1 MPGDDMSNHKEILND
16 NTELISLLNT
26 VLDIDSGIIVVNNK
40 GIITFVNKTYADFF
54 NKPPEHMVGKFVD
67 DAYENSEPSKLP
79 QVLATGKP
87 TIGDVFYLNG
97 RNVISNR
104 FPLYKDGKIVGAV
117 GKVIFKDIQEF
128 QNVYAQVNRGS
139 VSLKPDINKHS
150 TIKYDINNIIGGSPQ
165 MIDLKEAVCKIAHRN
180 STVLIRGES
189 GTGKELLAHSIHHAS
204 YRRNN
209 SFIKVNCA
217 AIPEHLL
224 ESELFG
230 YVEGAF
236 TGAKKGGLKGKFE
249 LADKGTI
256 FLDEIG
262 DMSFNMQAKL
272 LRVLQEKEIVPLG
285 GSQNKNIDVRIIA
298 ATNVNLEEL
307 IKYGKFR
314 ADLYYRLNVVG
325 LYIPSLRERKED
337 LDLLVKFF
345 IQKFNG
351 LFDLDVKM
359 VSPEVLRLFKKYNWP
374 GNIRELENVMEQ
386 AFNFVEGNIISV
398 EYIPGY
404 ITSSL
409 NLEKQGHMT
418 SADTETMKVTED
430 EGQGPPKQMFDKPS
444 LVKMVDSAEK
454 QMILEALLESKGNK
468 AKAAKMLG
476 LSRPGLYKKI
486 AKYQIPN

>member
-1 MPGDDMSNHKEILND
+1 MQNGTEIMND

-26 VLDIDSGIIVVNNK
+26 VLDIDFGIIVVNSK
-40 GIITFVNKTYADFF
+40 GIITFVNKAYADFF
-54 NKPPEHMVGKFVD
+54 NKPPEDMIGKFVD

-79 QVLATGKP
+79 HVLATGKP

-104 FPLYKDGKIVGAV
+104 FPLYKEGKVVGAV
-117 GKVIFKDIQEF
+117 GKVIFKDVQEF
-128 QNVYAQVNRGS
+128 NNVYAR
-139 VSLKPDINKHS
+139 INKGSSSGKAATDKHAL
-150 TIKYDINNIIGGSPQ
+150 IKYDINNIIGNSPQ
-165 MIDLKEAVCKIAHRN
+165 MIDLKEAVYKIAHRN

-189 GTGKELLAHSIHHAS
+189 GTGKELLAQSIHTAS

-209 SFIKVNCA
+209 SLIKVNCA

-285 GSQNKNIDVRIIA
+285 SSQTKTIDVRIIA

-307 IKYGKFR
+307 MKYGKFR
-314 ADLYYRLNVVG
+314 ADLFYRLNVVN

-337 LDLLVKFF
+337 IDLLVDFF
-345 IQKFNG
+345 IQKFNS
-351 LFDLDVKM
+351 LFDMDVER
-359 VSPEVLRLFKKYNWP
+359 VALEALRLFRKYNWP
-374 GNIRELENVMEQ
+374 GNIRELENVIEQ

-398 EYIPGY
+398 EHIPGY
-404 ITSSL
+404 VISSL
-409 NLEKQGHMT
+409 NLENQSDAVSVENNIEIVNDDEDKNLTKQN
-418 SADTETMKVTED
+418 
-430 EGQGPPKQMFDKPS
+430 MFDKQS
-444 LVKMVDSAEK
+444 LVKMMGSAEK
-454 QMILEALLESKGNK
+454 EMIIKALVQSNGNK
-468 AKAAKMLG
+468 AKAAQMLG
-476 LSRPGLYKKI
+476 LSRPGLYKKM
-486 AKYQIPN
+486 AKYQI